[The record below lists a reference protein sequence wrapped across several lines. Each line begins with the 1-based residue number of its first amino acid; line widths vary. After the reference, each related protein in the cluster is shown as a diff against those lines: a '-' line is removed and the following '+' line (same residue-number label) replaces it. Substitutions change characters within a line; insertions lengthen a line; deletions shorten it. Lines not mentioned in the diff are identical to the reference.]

1 MINLYLFLTFFK
13 IGLFTFGGGY
23 AMIPMIQQ
31 DILSHG
37 WLTQQQLI
45 DFIAISESTPG
56 PFAVNIATFVGMS
69 QSGVAGAVC
78 ATLGVVLPSFL
89 IILIVAKWFG
99 RIQENIYVKAVFYG
113 LRPAVVALVAS
124 AALSIFTAITLGGLS
139 PHALLYFWTLPHI
152 SWARHPD
159 RRDRL
164 RGQPLAQ
171 KAASHLAHLH
181 LRRAGIRLPRRAA
194 HDSLKEVP
202 HEQEKKPPCRRW
214 SC

>member
-152 SWARHPD
+152 SWRAILIGVIVFAVSRWRKKLHPIW
-159 RRDRL
+159 L
-164 RGQPLAQ
+164 ICISGAPGFVFH
-171 KAASHLAHLH
+171 AA
-181 LRRAGIRLPRRAA
+181 LPMI
-194 HDSLKEVP
+194 P
-202 HEQEKKPPCRRW
+202 
-214 SC
+214 

>member
-78 ATLGVVLPSFL
+78 ATLGVVLPPSSSSSSSRS
-89 IILIVAKWFG
+89 G
-99 RIQENIYVKAVFYG
+99 
-113 LRPAVVALVAS
+113 S
-124 AALSIFTAITLGGLS
+124 AAS
-139 PHALLYFWTLPHI
+139 
-152 SWARHPD
+152 
-159 RRDRL
+159 RRT
-164 RGQPLAQ
+164 
-171 KAASHLAHLH
+171 SM
-181 LRRAGIRLPRRAA
+181 
-194 HDSLKEVP
+194 
-202 HEQEKKPPCRRW
+202 
-214 SC
+214 

>member
-1 MINLYLFLTFFK
+1 MNELLNLFMAFFR
-13 IGLFTFGGGY
+13 IGAFTFGGGY

-113 LRPAVVALVAS
+113 LRPASIALIAASGINVVAVTLLDLDKYRSTGAAADLLAWKAILLGIVLFAAQKRLKWSPVAFIAIS
-124 AALSIFTAITLGGLS
+124 AAVGIIFK
-139 PHALLYFWTLPHI
+139 F
-152 SWARHPD
+152 
-159 RRDRL
+159 
-164 RGQPLAQ
+164 
-171 KAASHLAHLH
+171 
-181 LRRAGIRLPRRAA
+181 
-194 HDSLKEVP
+194 
-202 HEQEKKPPCRRW
+202 
-214 SC
+214 

>member
-45 DFIAISESTPG
+45 DFIAVSESTPG

-69 QSGVAGAVC
+69 QSGVVGAVC

-113 LRPAVVALVAS
+113 LRPASIALIAASGINVVAVTLLNLDKYRSTGAAADLLAWKAILLGIVLFAAQKRLKWSPVAFIAIS
-124 AALSIFTAITLGGLS
+124 AAVGIIFK
-139 PHALLYFWTLPHI
+139 F
-152 SWARHPD
+152 
-159 RRDRL
+159 
-164 RGQPLAQ
+164 
-171 KAASHLAHLH
+171 
-181 LRRAGIRLPRRAA
+181 
-194 HDSLKEVP
+194 
-202 HEQEKKPPCRRW
+202 
-214 SC
+214 